1 MKRKVCL
8 ILSFIFAAC
17 TLSACGK
24 LPVQSDTSKVSA
36 AVVDANSEFAFNMFR
51 ELNSEEGNGSIFISP
66 LSISTA
72 LSMVYEGS
80 EGTSKE
86 AIAKALNYEGI
97 ETAVLNESYRNLLL
111 HLNSLDSKVA
121 LSIKNSI
128 WIRQGEAIKPEFIN
142 TNKDV
147 FDAYISELDFSKSD
161 AADNINKWISIA
173 TEGKIEKM
181 VSAPIDPLVVMYLIN
196 AIYFK
201 GEWTTRFEEKNTF
214 TDKFHSAGGSEDD
227 IMMMSMQSDM
237 EYASKD
243 GYKAVRLPYG
253 NKKTA
258 MYCILPDGNT
268 TVDEFI
274 QELDLKK
281 WNEIKGSIA
290 MTEGVSIQLP
300 RFKMEY
306 GIKELTASL
315 TSLGMGVC
323 FTDKADFSGI
333 RDNLL
338 ISSVLHKA
346 VIEVNEKGTEAAA
359 VTVVEI
365 KETAL
370 TEPPEFIA
378 DRPFIFIIE
387 DSETGSILFMGKYSK
402 V

>member
-1 MKRKVCL
+1 MS
-8 ILSFIFAAC
+8 IIFAAAALCGC
-17 TLSACGK
+17 TK
-24 LPVQSDTSKVSA
+24 QPVQSDTSKISA
-36 AVVDANSEFAFNMFR
+36 AVVDANSKFAFDIFR
-51 ELNSEEGNGSIFISP
+51 ELNSVEGNGNIFFSP

-72 LSMVYEGS
+72 LSMVYEGA

-86 AIAKALNYEGI
+86 AMARALNYEGI
-97 ETAVLNESYRNLLL
+97 ETKVLNESYRNLFL
-111 HLNSLDSKVA
+111 HLNSLDSNVN

-142 TNKDV
+142 ANEDV
-147 FDAYISELDFSKSD
+147 FGAYISELDFSKPE
-161 AADNINKWISIA
+161 AADTMNKWISSA
-173 TEGKIEKM
+173 TEGKIDKM
-181 VSAPIDPLVVMYLIN
+181 VNSPIGPLVVMYLIN

-214 TDKFHSAGGSEDD
+214 ADKFNSTGGSEDG
-227 IMMMSMQSDM
+227 IIMMSMQSDM
-237 EYASKD
+237 GYVSKD
-243 GYKAVRLPYG
+243 GYKAVKLPYG
-253 NKKTA
+253 SGKI
-258 MYCILPDGNT
+258 YCFLPEGNM

-274 QELDLKK
+274 QNFDREK
-281 WNEIKGSIA
+281 WNEIKGSIDK
-290 MTEGVSIQLP
+290 TERVKIQLP

-315 TSLGMGVC
+315 ISLGMGVC
-323 FTDKADFSGI
+323 FTDKADLSGI
-333 RDNLL
+333 RDNLR

-359 VTVVEI
+359 STVVEI
-365 KETAL
+365 KETAIA
-370 TEPPEFIA
+370 EPPEFIA